1 MGITSDN
8 LIKMEKEKGAIRFGS
23 LIYLLLAAGTVYIVI
38 KIVPVYISYYQI
50 KYAADVEAGRAHIN
64 NDEQIRKNLLEKARN
79 LKINLRDEDI
89 EIKRD
94 EKEITINIGYV
105 DDVILFNRYR
115 LDFKF
120 SFNVKKDI
128 KRVF

>member
-1 MGITSDN
+1 MTSDN
-8 LIKMEKEKGAIRFGS
+8 LIKMEKEKGFIRFGT
-23 LIYLLLAAGTVYIVI
+23 LIYLLLAGGIIYLAI
-38 KIVPVYISYYQI
+38 KIAPVYISYYQI

-94 EKEITINIGYV
+94 EKEIIINIDYADNV
-105 DDVILFNRYR
+105 LLFDRYR

-120 SFNVKKDI
+120 SFNIKKDI
-128 KRVF
+128 KKVF